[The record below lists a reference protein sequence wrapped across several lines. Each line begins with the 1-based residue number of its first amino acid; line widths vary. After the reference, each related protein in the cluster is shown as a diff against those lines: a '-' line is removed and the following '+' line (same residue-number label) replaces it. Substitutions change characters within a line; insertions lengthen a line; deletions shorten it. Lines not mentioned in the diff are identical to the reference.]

1 MAFVVA
7 TPVIA
12 VTPESVIPVPAVM
25 PAVLGIA
32 TPLDLFQTVTAYRRR
47 KIHTHDTAP
56 GTFVV
61 LRPVPGT
68 LTENEEVIPVVN
80 DVIWSSIGNREA
92 IIIQINEIGP
102 GCQMDFRIT
111 RNTDAQNL
119 DAGKCFRLR
128 LARQQACNPNCQQNL
143 FFHEYCFNI

>member
-1 MAFVVA
+1 
-7 TPVIA
+7 
-12 VTPESVIPVPAVM
+12 M

-32 TPLDLFQTVTAYRRR
+32 VPLDLFQTVTAYRRR
-47 KIHTHDTAP
+47 KIQTHDKAP
-56 GTFVV
+56 WSFVV
-61 LRPVPGT
+61 LRAVPGA

-92 IIIQINEIGP
+92 VIIQIDEIGP
-102 GCQMDFRIT
+102 GCHVNFRIT
-111 RNTDAQNL
+111 RNADAQNL

-128 LARQQACNPNCQQNL
+128 LARQQACNPNFQQNL